1 MENSIHNHPP
11 EIPSDPIT
19 EVGNPVSDEKPGFF
33 RFLVDI
39 LETLVLSILLFLAIN
54 AISARIRVDG
64 SSMEPSLQSGEFV
77 IVNRLAYKVGDP
89 NYGDVVVFHFPGDPG
104 QEYIKRVIGLS
115 GDSVKV
121 VDGTVYINDQPT
133 EEPYIAA
140 SPRYQG
146 NWDVPAGHIFVLG
159 DNRNNSS
166 DSHNWGAVPM
176 ENVIGEAFFI
186 YWPPPDWGKI
196 TATRS
201 ANASACWGIDYC
213 SRFSCLDL
221 RYLWSPRV

>member
-1 MENSIHNHPP
+1 MENNIPHIQTEAPP
-11 EIPSDPIT
+11 EPGT
-19 EVGNPVSDEKPGFF
+19 EIEKPVSDEKPGFF
-33 RFLVDI
+33 RFLVDL
-39 LETLVLSILLFLAIN
+39 LETLVLSILLFLVIN

-77 IVNRLAYKVGDP
+77 IVNRLAYKIGNP

-115 GDSVKV
+115 GDSVMV
-121 VDGTVYINDQPT
+121 SDGTVFINEKPT

-140 SPRYQG
+140 NPRYQG
-146 NWDVPAGHIFVLG
+146 NWEVPAGHLFVLG

-166 DSHNWGAVPM
+166 DSHNWGAVPL
-176 ENVIGEAFFI
+176 ENVIGEALFI

-196 TATRS
+196 TTARTANS
-201 ANASACWGIDYC
+201 AST
-213 SRFSCLDL
+213 
-221 RYLWSPRV
+221 P